1 MGGRT
6 RRRLSLFA
14 RAATAFGWLIG
25 CLALLVGITGS
36 ASAAAPAT
44 PLEANGYARYSHSDD
59 TSAYLDQLAQAAPAL
74 AHKDIVGYSS
84 QQRPIEALR
93 LGTAHGTGAKRRL
106 TVLLVGSQHGGAEP
120 AGGEALLAIARDLA
134 LGDLRPLLDVLTV
147 VVIPNANPDG
157 RELRRR
163 ANANRVNINTD
174 FVLLSQPESRA
185 LVGALHRYA
194 PQAVLDLH
202 ESAVLKRESLAREG
216 YLTDFDAQVEIGD
229 NPALPPGV
237 HALARDLLPALIARI
252 TAGGLPAQHYIGE
265 ITSSH
270 QPISNGGLTLRNF
283 RNTAAATGAVSLL
296 VETRLDP
303 HHDHYPTYRN
313 IAVRVTRQRLC
324 IRSFLAEI
332 AARRSE
338 ILTRTAAARRPVT
351 GTELP
356 LFADYVPDPQHP
368 TVTLPLRR
376 LDTRALEQVEF
387 PDHRRV
393 VTADAVR
400 VPARLVVTA
409 HVELLAPF
417 LDRHGIRYEALSAP
431 RREVVMT
438 DRFAQRPAVR
448 GRLALAAER
457 REQIE
462 LPAGSLVVDLAQPG
476 GLAALLLL
484 DPRSP
489 SSVFRYPDYATW
501 VEPDTDFFVHRSAD
515 RAP

>member
-1 MGGRT
+1 M
-6 RRRLSLFA
+6 RRHVRKSYGVLHRVVA
-14 RAATAFGWLIG
+14 RIAQV
-25 CLALLVGITGS
+25 LALT
-36 ASAAAPAT
+36 AAPFAFAGAGAPGPT
-44 PLEANGYARYSHSDD
+44 PLEAAHYGHYSSSADM
-59 TSAYLDQLAQAAPAL
+59 SAYLDQLAEAAPVL
-74 AHKDIVGYSS
+74 AHKDVIGYSS

-93 LGTAHGTGAKRRL
+93 LGTPDGASAKRRL

-134 LGDLRPLLDVLTV
+134 LGDLRPLLDTLTV
-147 VVIPNANPDG
+147 IVVPNANPDG
-157 RELRRR
+157 REQRRR

-202 ESAVLKRESLAREG
+202 ESAVLKRETLAREG
-216 YLTDFDAQVEIGD
+216 YLTDFDAQVEIGN
-229 NPALPPGV
+229 NPALPAGV
-237 HALARDLLPALIARI
+237 HALTRELLPALIARI

-296 VETRLDP
+296 VETKLDP
-303 HHDHYPTYRN
+303 HHDHYSTYRN
-313 IAVRVTRQRLC
+313 IAVRVARQRLC

-332 AARRSE
+332 AARRRE
-338 ILTRTAAARRPVT
+338 IVTRTDAARRPAT
-351 GTELP
+351 GAELP
-356 LFADYVPDPQHP
+356 LFADYALDTRHP

-376 LDTRALEQVEF
+376 LDTRALEQMTF
-387 PDHRRV
+387 PDHRHV
-393 VTADAVR
+393 VTADSVR
-400 VPARLVVTA
+400 LPARLAVTA
-409 HVELLAPF
+409 HVEQLAPF
-417 LDRHGIRYEALSAP
+417 LDRHSIRYETLAAP

-438 DRFAQRPAVR
+438 DRFAQKPTLS
-448 GRLALAAER
+448 GRVARAEER
-457 REQIE
+457 RETIA
-462 LPAGSLVVDLAQPG
+462 LPAGSLVVDLAQPD

-484 DPRSP
+484 DPRST
-489 SSVFRYPDYATW
+489 SSVFRYPDYAAW
-501 VEPDTDFFVHRSAD
+501 IEPGGDFFIHRSAE

>member
-1 MGGRT
+1 MAWRVP
-6 RRRLSLFA
+6 A
-14 RAATAFGWLIG
+14 RAGRAHRLVAAIG
-25 CLALLVGITGS
+25 LAGLLNCP
-36 ASAAAPAT
+36 AAAPASPTLPT
-44 PLEANGYARYSHSDD
+44 PLEAAGYARYSRSDD
-59 TSAYLDQLAQAAPAL
+59 ISAYLDQLAAAAPAL
-74 AHKDIVGYSS
+74 THKDVIGYSG

-93 LGTAHGTGAKRRL
+93 LGVADGAGAKRRL

-134 LGDLRPLLDVLTV
+134 LGVLRPLLDTLTV

-216 YLTDFDAQVEIGD
+216 YLTDFDAQVEIGN
-229 NPALPPGV
+229 NPALPAGV

-296 VETRLDP
+296 VETKLDP

-313 IAVRVTRQRLC
+313 IAVRVARQRLC

-332 AARRSE
+332 AARRRE
-338 ILTRTAAARRPVT
+338 IATRTAAARRPAI

-356 LFADYVPDPQHP
+356 LFADYAPDPQHP
-368 TVTLPLRR
+368 AVTLPLRR
-376 LDTRALEQVEF
+376 LDTRALEQVTF

-393 VTADAVR
+393 ATADAVR

-409 HVELLAPF
+409 HAEQLAPF
-417 LDRHGIRYEALSAP
+417 LDRHSIRYETLAAP

-438 DRFAQRPAVR
+438 DRFAHKPTLSGQI
-448 GRLALAAER
+448 ALAAER

-462 LPAGSLVVDLAQPG
+462 LPAGSLVIDLAQPG

-489 SSVFRYPDYATW
+489 SSVFRYPDYAAW
-501 VEPDTDFFVHRSAD
+501 VEPDADFFVHHSAD